1 MNREQALKRA
11 DQMNATPEPACRGVA
26 GLEPPGYMT
35 KQQVARH
42 LAVSVRTIDA
52 LMRAR
57 KLPFI
62 KLTRKLVRF
71 PKADVDSYL
80 AQHHRVKAVGE

>member
-1 MNREQALKRA
+1 MNELALRRPDSA
-11 DQMNATPEPACRGVA
+11 DFTHSSQY
-26 GLEPPGYMT
+26 LT
-35 KQQVARH
+35 KQQVARY
-42 LAVSVRTIDA
+42 LNVSVRTVDS

-71 PKADVDSYL
+71 RRQDVDEYL
-80 AQHHRVKAVGE
+80 ARNFRINAIGE

>member
-1 MNREQALKRA
+1 MKTTVPQ
-11 DQMNATPEPACRGVA
+11 PESGA
-26 GLEPPGYMT
+26 GLDSPGYFN

-42 LAVSVRTIDA
+42 LNVSKRTIDS

-62 KLTRKLVRF
+62 RLTRKLVRF
-71 PKADVDSYL
+71 AKADVDTYL
-80 AQHHRVKAVGE
+80 AKHHRVNAIGE

>member
-1 MNREQALKRA
+1 MNEIVSAQRDAGA
-11 DQMNATPEPACRGVA
+11 AIDPPA
-26 GLEPPGYMT
+26 YFT

-42 LAVSVRTIDA
+42 LNVSVRTIDS

-80 AQHHRVKAVGE
+80 ADHHRINAIGE

>member
-1 MNREQALKRA
+1 MTTNYRPDTDA
-11 DQMNATPEPACRGVA
+11 PPAS
-26 GLEPPGYMT
+26 PGYFN

-42 LAVSVRTIDA
+42 LNVSTRTIDA

-71 PKADVDSYL
+71 PKAEVDAYL
-80 AQHHRVKAVGE
+80 TQHHRVNAVGE